1 MHAFDYE
8 SPKTLSQALD
18 LLSRHNGH
26 ARPLAGGTDLIDQI
40 RIGRRQPE
48 VVIDVKKLP
57 ELNVLVAD
65 ASGLRLGAAVPCYRI
80 GELAVVRRDY
90 TALADSC
97 AIIGGVQIQSR
108 ASFGGNLCNS
118 GPAGDSIPSM
128 MALRGVCVIAGA
140 NGTREVP
147 VESFCTGPGK
157 NVLQPGELL
166 VEIRFPAPAPH
177 TGSHYRRLIPRNEM
191 DIAVVGVG
199 VAVTLE
205 DDKQTIREARIA
217 LGAVGPTPIMATEAA
232 AALAGKPATEDAL
245 QQAAAA
251 ARQAASPITDMRGT
265 KEYRVHVTGVLVQR
279 SLQLAIARARGE
291 SVQYD
296 PGH

>member
-108 ASFGGNLCNS
+108 ASFGGNL
-118 GPAGDSIPSM
+118 
-128 MALRGVCVIAGA
+128 
-140 NGTREVP
+140 
-147 VESFCTGPGK
+147 
-157 NVLQPGELL
+157 
-166 VEIRFPAPAPH
+166 
-177 TGSHYRRLIPRNEM
+177 
-191 DIAVVGVG
+191 
-199 VAVTLE
+199 
-205 DDKQTIREARIA
+205 
-217 LGAVGPTPIMATEAA
+217 
-232 AALAGKPATEDAL
+232 
-245 QQAAAA
+245 
-251 ARQAASPITDMRGT
+251 
-265 KEYRVHVTGVLVQR
+265 
-279 SLQLAIARARGE
+279 
-291 SVQYD
+291 
-296 PGH
+296 